1 MDRPSHPTFFLAFT
15 MAALLP
21 ILLPGTTAQAAQI
34 ALVPVDATVPHT
46 LVDKDT
52 NGLNEEI
59 ILFDT
64 GLGVEVALDIML
76 YDWDQSAA
84 HLKTWQAE
92 IDSSTYDNDGGPLPD
107 LIPLGWPLDP
117 ALGAF
122 IDTTRPDWVFEG
134 FANPITALATSSL
147 NYRYGATLFLD
158 KGPPYA
164 PPPKYG
170 ATLILMVPAGATG
183 TFQVAFGSQ
192 TFMRDHNSVPI
203 EPLLLTSAEITVVPE
218 PSLLALLLGSFGAL
232 ALVTHLRRHHG
243 HPASARTRTSPALS
257 PSGSAECARRGE
269 KTNNV

>member
-1 MDRPSHPTFFLAFT
+1 MGRPPYPTFFFAYTLAV
-15 MAALLP
+15 LLS
-21 ILLPGTTAQAAQI
+21 ILLPGTAARAAQI

-46 LVDKDT
+46 LVDRSLS
-52 NGLNEEI
+52 GR
-59 ILFDT
+59 
-64 GLGVEVALDIML
+64 
-76 YDWDQSAA
+76 
-84 HLKTWQAE
+84 HLKTWQVE

-122 IDTTRPDWVFEG
+122 IDTTRPNWVFEG
-134 FANPITALATSSL
+134 FANPITAVATSSL

-158 KGPPYA
+158 DGPPYV

-170 ATLILMVPAGATG
+170 GTLILMVPAGATG

-232 ALVTHLRRHHG
+232 ALVTHLRHHHG

-257 PSGSAECARRGE
+257 PSGSAEGARRGE